1 MRKFTAVEVKAIIEA
16 DRAGKIHL
24 EPRDYTD
31 ETLAAALRQYRAL
44 PMVGTEA
51 HPGYHHAWGKNDL
64 CIYKGCKAGPAELEA
79 EYQAARDRQDC
90 ETPAG
95 MEAER
100 VAARAMIAEMEQP
113 TGHPYKASTTG
124 PLCEVC
130 GERKINRYGTHG
142 LPGLEQGDQQ
152 APAEK
157 PIVYLS
163 CQYCN
168 EPAGDRQTK
177 EQGICHDCKQKMVDE
192 GHAWREDEENKSA
205 HQRRADRAN
214 LRARLAATA

>member
-1 MRKFTAVEVKAIIEA
+1 MSTKYAITDKAGEFIKHGRYDDGIYDTRREAELALLRHVDAQRDREVSDYGVLEVEA
-16 DRAGKIHL
+16 DLGTAS
-24 EPRDYTD
+24 
-31 ETLAAALRQYRAL
+31 AL
-44 PMVGTEA
+44 
-51 HPGYHHAWGKNDL
+51 
-64 CIYKGCKAGPAELEA
+64 
-79 EYQAARDRQDC
+79 
-90 ETPAG
+90 
-95 MEAER
+95 
-100 VAARAMIAEMEQP
+100 IAEMEQP

-130 GERKINRYGTHG
+130 GERKINRYGTHS